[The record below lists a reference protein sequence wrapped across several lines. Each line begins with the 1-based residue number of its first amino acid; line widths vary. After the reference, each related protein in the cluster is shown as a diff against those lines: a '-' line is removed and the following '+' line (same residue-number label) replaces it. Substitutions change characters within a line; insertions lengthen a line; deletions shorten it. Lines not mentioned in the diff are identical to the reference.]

1 MAEIGI
7 SADRCI
13 LSHCSSSASLKTF
26 KLQAVKRLIECA
38 VERGDDEIHDKL
50 QTMSNSQGEQINSSS
65 LLFLYLKRACQE
77 MCDEEK
83 GQVSQQ

>member
-13 LSHCSSSASLKTF
+13 LSNCISSGSLKTF

-50 QTMSNSQGEQINSSS
+50 QTMLNSQGEQASI
-65 LLFLYLKRACQE
+65 
-77 MCDEEK
+77 
-83 GQVSQQ
+83 QVHNKSCYCSYTS

>member
-13 LSHCSSSASLKTF
+13 LSNCSSSGSLKTF

-50 QTMSNSQGEQINSSS
+50 QTMLNSQGEQASI
-65 LLFLYLKRACQE
+65 
-77 MCDEEK
+77 
-83 GQVSQQ
+83 QVHKSCYCSYTS